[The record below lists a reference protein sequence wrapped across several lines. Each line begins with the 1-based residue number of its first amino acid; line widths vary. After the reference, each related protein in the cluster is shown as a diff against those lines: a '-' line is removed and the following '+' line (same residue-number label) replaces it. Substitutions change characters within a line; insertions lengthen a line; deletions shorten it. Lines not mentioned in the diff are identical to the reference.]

1 MMSLIGIG
9 IPKPV
14 SFVVVAIGLY
24 LGHISTSGT
33 KTQTIRLLDVFLI
46 GPLMIYFGHRA
57 EASLFSILLTFFG
70 ATTITYNLKNY
81 MHALH
86 ASK

>member
-1 MMSLIGIG
+1 MSLIGIV
-9 IPKPV
+9 ISKPV

>member
-1 MMSLIGIG
+1 MKHFDNRLF
-9 IPKPV
+9 V
-14 SFVVVAIGLY
+14 SFIIIIGLY
-24 LGHISTSGT
+24 LGHISTDGE

-46 GPLMIYFGHRA
+46 GPLMIYFGHM
-57 EASLFSILLTFFG
+57 SKHVSIFSVLLTFFG

-81 MHALH
+81 LHVLH

>member
-1 MMSLIGIG
+1 M
-9 IPKPV
+9 
-14 SFVVVAIGLY
+14 
-24 LGHISTSGT
+24 
-33 KTQTIRLLDVFLI
+33 LDVFLI

-57 EASLFSILLTFFG
+57 EASIFSILLTFFG

-86 ASK
+86 VSK